1 MIETIKRIEFVQ
13 GMVWIK
19 AQFHGLYAIGCRFTH
34 FHPSIMIDI
43 ILQDT
48 FIELLLSK
56 GREEIFH
63 FSDDERCAQ
72 SSNLGGNTN
81 GCQLMEE
88 NIWITA
94 ALVWVNSAE
103 PIMP

>member
-1 MIETIKRIEFVQ
+1 
-13 GMVWIK
+13 
-19 AQFHGLYAIGCRFTH
+19 
-34 FHPSIMIDI
+34 MIDI

-63 FSDDERCAQ
+63 FSDDEKYAQ

-88 NIWITA
+88 NI
-94 ALVWVNSAE
+94 
-103 PIMP
+103 